1 MIRWA
6 LIAAAIS
13 GALAVII
20 GAAGAH
26 ALGELPG
33 ADARA
38 VFDTAWRYHA
48 FHTLA
53 LGLAALAPATG
64 ARRGVCA
71 VSCSAWLVG
80 LVIFSGSL
88 YGLAIT
94 DMSWLGAVTPIGGV
108 VLIGGWVA
116 FAAAGLLVHRA

>member
-1 MIRWA
+1 MLRWA

-13 GALAVII
+13 GGLAVVI
-20 GAAGAH
+20 GAVGAH
-26 ALGELPG
+26 TLGNLSG
-33 ADARA
+33 DDAPS

-53 LGLAALAPATG
+53 VAIVALAPAAG
-64 ARRGVCA
+64 IRRSACVVA
-71 VSCSAWLVG
+71 CSAWLAG

-94 DMSWLGAVTPIGGV
+94 ASPWLGTVTPIGGV
-108 VLIGGWVA
+108 ALIAGWLALAV
-116 FAAAGLLVHRA
+116 AAALR

>member
-13 GALAVII
+13 GALAVVI
-20 GAAGAH
+20 GAVGAH
-26 ALGELPG
+26 AIDRLPG

-53 LGLAALAPATG
+53 LGLAALAPAAG
-64 ARRGVCA
+64 VRRRLCA
-71 VSCSAWLVG
+71 VACGAWLAG

-88 YGLAIT
+88 YTLAMTSASWFGTIT
-94 DMSWLGAVTPIGGV
+94 PVGGV
-108 VLIGGWVA
+108 ALIAGWLALAV
-116 FAAAGLLVHRA
+116 AAALR

>member
-1 MIRWA
+1 MLRWA

-13 GALAVII
+13 GALAVVI
-20 GAAGAH
+20 GAVGAH
-26 ALGELPG
+26 ALGNLSG
-33 ADARA
+33 NDARA

-53 LGLAALAPATG
+53 VAIAALAPAIG
-64 ARRGVCA
+64 IRRSACA
-71 VSCSAWLVG
+71 VACSAWLAG

-94 DMSWLGAVTPIGGV
+94 ATPWLGTITPIGGV
-108 VLIGGWVA
+108 ALIAGWLALAV
-116 FAAAGLLVHRA
+116 AAALR